1 MSIKSFFES
10 VGSEIEKL
18 FKSVVSSSWEQKA
31 SATIKYVAPLVET
44 IVQLAAGT
52 AAAAAVTGVINQ
64 VQADLA
70 TVSVVVQGGKV
81 AAGTSAAA
89 TVQAALTSVNTNMAA
104 LLADADVKNSA
115 KAADIEATTN
125 LITGEVS
132 AILSNLPSA

>member
-70 TVSVVVQGGKV
+70 AGVSGGSGRESGGGHFRRQRCRRRSP
-81 AAGTSAAA
+81 A
-89 TVQAALTSVNTNMAA
+89 
-104 LLADADVKNSA
+104 
-115 KAADIEATTN
+115 
-125 LITGEVS
+125 
-132 AILSNLPSA
+132 